1 MLLAK
6 HIDVCFDF
14 TTICFV
20 TTRRLNL
27 TTESKIPSSFKD
39 IREGSRHT
47 AVSRRISK
55 LTESGRV
62 TVSVQSR
69 PTSPRS
75 DHFLS
80 LLRRGLSM

>member
-1 MLLAK
+1 MLLVK

-27 TTESKIPSSFKD
+27 TTESNISVAPSNNK
-39 IREGSRHT
+39 
-47 AVSRRISK
+47 RRIAACRCFSPYLQTK
-55 LTESGRV
+55 RKRPRYHERT
-62 TVSVQSR
+62 R

-75 DHFLS
+75 DHSLS
-80 LLRRGLSM
+80 LLRRGLCM